1 MTAQIKLNTASGG
14 GSVSL
19 KAPSTT
25 TSNAAVEFKLPIA
38 DGSAGQVLMTD
49 GSGNLSWVSLP
60 SAGLAMA
67 QQWQTTSHQTLNS
80 SYVTLNTWQAVSL
93 TGAGSLGTG
102 LTHNSGTF
110 SFPST
115 GIYHLSA
122 IGTFNDSTN
131 NQDFMNL
138 GFNITTNNSSYTR
151 VVNIT
156 GGITQNPNYEAIAA
170 EYILDVTDISNVKFQ
185 VTAQDQHGAG
195 RVFGESTTIM
205 SSLTVMRL
213 GDT

>member
-1 MTAQIKLNTASGG
+1 MSKVQTNQIQHTANGASIF
-14 GSVSL
+14 
-19 KAPSTT
+19 T
-25 TSNAAVEFKLPIA
+25 LPQT

-60 SAGLAMA
+60 TGGLSMA
-67 QQWQTTSHQTLNS
+67 QQWKTTSHQTLS
-80 SYVTLNTWQAVSL
+80 TSYVTLNTWQAVGH
-93 TGAGSLGTG
+93 TGAGSIGTG

-122 IGTFNDSTN
+122 IGTFQHASIDM
-131 NQDFMNL
+131 DFLNL
-138 GFNITTNNSSYTR
+138 GFNVTTDNSTYTR

-156 GGITQNPNYEAIAA
+156 GSLTQNPNYAAIAA
-170 EYILDVTDISNVKFQ
+170 EYLLDVTDTSNVKFQ
-185 VTAQDQHGAG
+185 VTAQDQHSQA
-195 RVFGESTTIM
+195 RVFGEANTIM
-205 SSLTVMRL
+205 SSLTVMKL

>member
-1 MTAQIKLNTASGG
+1 MSKIQANQIHHTQNG
-14 GSVSL
+14 
-19 KAPSTT
+19 
-25 TSNAAVEFKLPIA
+25 AAVFTLPTS

-60 SAGLAMA
+60 TGGLSMA
-67 QQWQTTSHQTLNS
+67 QQWKTTSHQTLS
-80 SYVTLNTWQAVSL
+80 TSYVTLNTWQAVGHA
-93 TGAGSLGTG
+93 GAGSLGTG

-122 IGTFNDSTN
+122 IGTFQHASIDM
-131 NQDFMNL
+131 DFLNL
-138 GFNITTNNSSYTR
+138 GFNVTTDNSTYTR

-156 GGITQNPNYEAIAA
+156 GSLTQNPNYAAIAA
-170 EYILDVTDISNVKFQ
+170 EYLLDVTDTSNVKFQ
-185 VTAQDQHGAG
+185 VTAQDQHSQA
-195 RVFGESTTIM
+195 RVFGEANTIM
-205 SSLTVMRL
+205 SSLTVMKL

>member
-1 MTAQIKLNTASGG
+1 MSIKLQHSGG
-14 GSVSL
+14 NAVSL
-19 KAPSTT
+19 SPPTSAP
-25 TSNAAVEFKLPIA
+25 TSAEVAFKLPNA

-60 SAGLAMA
+60 TAGLSMA
-67 QQWQTTSHQTLNS
+67 QQWKTTSHQTLNS
-80 SYVTLNTWQAVSL
+80 SYVTLNSWQAVGH
-93 TGAGSLGTG
+93 TGAGTLGTG

-122 IGTFNDSTN
+122 MATFQDASNS
-131 NQDFMNL
+131 QDFLNL
-138 GFNITTNNSSYTR
+138 GFNVTTDNSNYSR
-151 VVNIT
+151 VIQIT
-156 GGITQNPNYEAIAA
+156 GSVTQNPNYEAIAA
-170 EYILDVTDISNVKFQ
+170 EYILDVTDVSNVKFQ
-185 VTAQDQHGAG
+185 VTAQDQHGSA
-195 RVFGESTTIM
+195 RVFGETNSIM

>member
-1 MTAQIKLNTASGG
+1 MSIKLNGSTA

-19 KAPSTT
+19 DAPASTT
-25 TSNAAVEFKLPIA
+25 SSADIQFKLPVA
-38 DGSAGQVLMTD
+38 DGTAGQVLMTD

-60 SAGLAMA
+60 TGGLSMV
-67 QQWQTTSHQTLNS
+67 QQWKTTSHQTLS
-80 SYVTLNTWQAVSL
+80 TSYVTLNTWQTVGH
-93 TGAGSLGTG
+93 TGAGSIGTG

-122 IGTFNDSTN
+122 MATFQDASNS
-131 NQDFMNL
+131 QDFLNL
-138 GFNITTNNSSYTR
+138 GFNVTTDNSNYSR
-151 VVNIT
+151 VIQIT
-156 GGITQNPNYEAIAA
+156 GSVTQNPYYEAIAA
-170 EYILDVTDISNVKFQ
+170 EYILDVTDVSNVKFQ
-185 VTAQDQHGAG
+185 VTAQDQHGSA
-195 RVFGESTTIM
+195 RVFGETNSIM

>member
-1 MTAQIKLNTASGG
+1 MSNLNFLHSGG
-14 GSVSL
+14 NKVTLS
-19 KAPSTT
+19 APA
-25 TSNAAVEFKLPIA
+25 SNPSSNVTFKLPQA

-49 GSGNLSWVSLP
+49 GNGNLSWVSLP
-60 SAGLAMA
+60 TAGISMA
-67 QQWQTTSHQTLNS
+67 QQWKTTSHQTLNS
-80 SYVTLNTWQAVSL
+80 SYVTLNTWQAVSH

-122 IGTFNDSTN
+122 IATFQDASN
-131 NQDFMNL
+131 NQDFLNL
-138 GFNITTNNSSYTR
+138 GFNVTTDNSNYTR
-151 VVNIT
+151 VIQISGSV
-156 GGITQNPNYEAIAA
+156 TQNPNYEAIAA
-170 EYILDVTDISNVKFQ
+170 EYILDVTDVSNVKFQ
-185 VTAQDQHGAG
+185 VTAQDQHGTG
-195 RVFGESTTIM
+195 RVFGEANSIM

>member
-1 MTAQIKLNTASGG
+1 MSSIKLKHSGG
-14 GSVSL
+14 NSVSL
-19 KAPSTT
+19 NPPTSAP
-25 TSNAAVEFKLPIA
+25 TSSEIAFKLPTS

-60 SAGLAMA
+60 TAGLSMA
-67 QQWQTTSHQTLNS
+67 QQWKTTSHQTLNS
-80 SYVTLNTWQAVSL
+80 SYVTLNTWQAVAH

-115 GIYHLSA
+115 GIYHLGA
-122 IGTFNDSTN
+122 IGTFQDSSN
-131 NQDFMNL
+131 SQDFLNL
-138 GFNITTNNSSYTR
+138 GFNVTTNNASYTR
-151 VVNIT
+151 VIQIT
-156 GGITQNPNYEAIAA
+156 GSVTQNPNYEAIAA
-170 EYILDVTDISNVKFQ
+170 EYILDVTDVSNVKFQ
-185 VTAQDQHGAG
+185 VTAQDQHGSG
-195 RVFGESTTIM
+195 RVFGESNSIM

>member
-1 MTAQIKLNTASGG
+1 MSKIQANQIQHTANG
-14 GSVSL
+14 
-19 KAPSTT
+19 
-25 TSNAAVEFKLPIA
+25 AVTFTLPQT

-60 SAGLAMA
+60 TGGLSMA
-67 QQWQTTSHQTLNS
+67 QQWKTTSHQPLTT
-80 SYVTLNTWQAVSL
+80 SYVTLNTWQAVGHA
-93 TGAGSLGTG
+93 GAGSLGTG

-122 IGTFNDSTN
+122 IGTFQHASIDM
-131 NQDFMNL
+131 DFLNL
-138 GFNITTNNSSYTR
+138 GFNVTTDNSTYTR

-156 GGITQNPNYEAIAA
+156 GSLTQNPNYAAIAA
-170 EYILDVTDISNVKFQ
+170 EYLLDVTDTSNVKFQ
-185 VTAQDQHGAG
+185 VTAQDQHSQA
-195 RVFGESTTIM
+195 RVFGEANTIM
-205 SSLTVMRL
+205 SSLTVMKL

>member
-1 MTAQIKLNTASGG
+1 MSKIQANQIQHTANG
-14 GSVSL
+14 
-19 KAPSTT
+19 
-25 TSNAAVEFKLPIA
+25 AVTFTLPQT

-60 SAGLAMA
+60 TGGLSMA
-67 QQWQTTSHQTLNS
+67 QQWKTTSHQTLS
-80 SYVTLNTWQAVSL
+80 TSYVTLNTWQAVGH
-93 TGAGSLGTG
+93 TGAGSIGTG

-122 IGTFNDSTN
+122 IGTFQHASIDM
-131 NQDFMNL
+131 DFLNL
-138 GFNITTNNSSYTR
+138 GFNVTTDNSTYTR

-156 GGITQNPNYEAIAA
+156 GSLTQNPNYAAIAA
-170 EYILDVTDISNVKFQ
+170 EYLLDVTDTSNVKFQ
-185 VTAQDQHGAG
+185 VTAQDQLSQA
-195 RVFGESTTIM
+195 RVFGEANTIM
-205 SSLTVMRL
+205 SSLTVMKL